1 MTDLFSLAKQMAE
14 NIPEEEKKRMQGMR
28 MDEMVGTISENVMKM
43 MQSGNLGLQLP
54 SDQKSEEETKKKPSN
69 IDFCDIPT
77 ESENVPNRFMEDIEF
92 SEDDD
97 DVISQKTNDV
107 HYNLNVKLEDLYNG
121 KQKKISFKRK
131 RYKKSKDDKGKEIYE
146 TFVEKK
152 KIIINIVPGM
162 RDGQTICF
170 HGEAD
175 QLPGHQAGDVI
186 ITICEDEHDT
196 FDRDGDNLFLIK
208 DISLSELYSM
218 SYTFT
223 HMDKRKL
230 TLCSKENDSLHTKDG
245 IRKIVG
251 EGMPIYGENGN
262 SGKYG
267 DLFIRFNLIIP
278 DSITE
283 SNIEEL
289 KKIAPPLNS
298 SEDDVPSKELEEV
311 TEEDIEKMENDDY
324 DSDSSSS
331 DDEDSSS
338 VDENVT
344 SDDEDLV
351 EESDN
356 EEEEGN

>member
-14 NIPEEEKKRMQGMR
+14 SIPEDERKRMQGMR

-43 MQSGNLGLQLP
+43 MQSGNMVKPP
-54 SDQKSEEETKKKPSN
+54 SKNPEEESKSKQSN
-69 IDFCDIPT
+69 INFCEIPT
-77 ESENVPNRFMEDIEF
+77 ESDNVSNRFVEDIEF

-97 DVISQKTNDV
+97 DVISQKTNNV
-107 HYNLNVKLEDLYNG
+107 HYNLNVKLEDIYNG

-131 RYKKSKDDKGKEIYE
+131 RYKKSTDDKGKEIYE

-186 ITICEDEHDT
+186 ITICEDEHEN

-208 DISLSELYSM
+208 DISLYELYSM
-218 SYTFT
+218 KYTFT
-223 HMDKRKL
+223 HMDKRNI

-251 EGMPIYGENGN
+251 EGMPIYSENGN

-278 DSITE
+278 DNVSE
-283 SNIEEL
+283 SNLESL
-289 KKIAPPLNS
+289 KSIAPPLNS
-298 SEDDVPSKELEEV
+298 SEDGFPNKELEEV
-311 TEEDIEKMENDDY
+311 TEEDIEKMEEDEY
-324 DSDSSSS
+324 DSDETSDDD
-331 DDEDSSS
+331 DDEDDD
-338 VDENVT
+338 DENV
-344 SDDEDLV
+344 SSEEDDLI

-356 EEEEGN
+356 EEEEVN